1 MSGTMMPPQGG
12 GAPQIPP
19 QLLQALMAQRGGA
32 GGAVPQMPMGGPP
45 APGGPQMAPRPG
57 MPPGMPA
64 GGPPQGPQGAAPPVG
79 PPGPMSQIPPMQMP
93 QGPQGAAPNQGA
105 PAANPNLAAF
115 ARMAQGALGGQ
126 QPRLT
131 PAEMA
136 HLGRYGDQVIAH
148 LTPGEMTVPPEIQT
162 PKIMKDLQ
170 QAYQHVGVSPAQFTA
185 GSPAS
190 SVNPNTGAPE
200 YSLWSAIL
208 PVLGGVAGAALA
220 PYTGGMSV
228 PAMMAVG
235 GALGGAAGGLAD
247 HGTAAQIALQAAGG
261 GAGGYLGGA
270 MGGAASGAAG
280 AAGAAGTEAASMTAP
295 QVASAATNFT
305 DPAFAGAT
313 SGVGSVGNA
322 ANSVSMAAP
331 SATGGATS
339 LASPAASN
347 LSTFGSMVKN
357 LPWKGGMAAGTGASL
372 GAMLAPQPQQSSQMP
387 AGFNTPMSPLQRNP
401 NALFGRPNQSPT
413 PQFAGYNPYSSVTS
427 GQPYNFFPGG

>member
-1 MSGTMMPPQGG
+1 MSGTMMPQGG

-19 QLLQALMAQRGGA
+19 QIMQALMAQQAQRGGGG
-32 GGAVPQMPMGGPP
+32 GGAVPQMPMGGPS
-45 APGGPQMAPRPG
+45 AGPQMPPRPG
-57 MPPGMPA
+57 MQPPGPPGMA
-64 GGPPQGPQGAAPPVG
+64 PPGASPQGAPPPQ
-79 PPGPMSQIPPMQMP
+79 PPGPMSQIPPMP
-93 QGPQGAAPNQGA
+93 VPPPQGAP
-105 PAANPNLAAF
+105 NPNLAAF
-115 ARMAQGALGGQ
+115 ARMAQGHTGGQ

-136 HLGRYGDQVIAH
+136 HLGRFGDQVIAH
-148 LTPGEMTVPPEIQT
+148 LTPGEMTVPPEVQT
-162 PKIMKDLQ
+162 PKILHDLQ
-170 QAYQHVGVSPAQFTA
+170 QAFSRVGVSPQQFTA

-208 PVLGGVAGAALA
+208 PVLGAVGGAVAA
-220 PYTGGMSV
+220 PYTGGLSV
-228 PAMMAVG
+228 PAGMAIG

-280 AAGAAGTEAASMTAP
+280 AAGAAGTEAAGMTAP

-322 ANSVSMAAP
+322 TNAVSMAAP
-331 SATGGATS
+331 TATGGATS
-339 LASPAASN
+339 LATPAASN

-357 LPWKGGMAAGTGASL
+357 LPLKGGMMAGTGAAL
-372 GAMLAPQPQQSSQMP
+372 GGMLAPQPGQGAPQMP
-387 AGFNTPMSPLQRNP
+387 AGFNTPMQPLNRNP
-401 NALFGRPNQSPT
+401 NALWGRPGQSPT
-413 PQFAGYNPYSSVTS
+413 PQFAGYNPYASVTS
-427 GQPYNFFPGG
+427 GHPYNFFPQS